1 MYTEKVMDHFMNPKN
16 MGEIENPDGIG
27 KAGNITCGDVMWL
40 YLKIAKNKNNEDVI
54 QDIKFK
60 TLGCAA
66 AIATSSIL
74 TELAK
79 NKTIQDAIKIN
90 KQDVADALGGLPA
103 IKIHCSL
110 LATDALNE
118 ALFDYYTKN
127 KIEIPEEMLE
137 RHKKI
142 EKEVIYAEDKYTKSC
157 K

>member
-1 MYTEKVMDHFMNPKN
+1 MYTEKVMEHFMNPKN
-16 MGEIENPDGIG
+16 MGEIEKPDGIG
-27 KAGNITCGDVMWL
+27 KAGNISCGDVMWL
-40 YLKIAKNKNNEDVI
+40 YLKIGKNENNDEVI
-54 QDIKFK
+54 QDVKFK

-79 NKTIQDAIKIN
+79 NKTIQEAIKIN

-118 ALFDYYTKN
+118 ALFDYYSKN
-127 KIEIPEEMLE
+127 KIKIPEEMLE

-142 EKEVIYAEDKYTKSC
+142 EKEVNCAEDKYK
-157 K
+157 